1 MTALQHRLAQ
11 QQDDLHAQGLAKAE
25 SAARLSALEGDM
37 DFLKQ
42 EQVAALAENAE
53 LQARLACA
61 CLIPAGARDVCFSV
75 AVKQFA
81 FHPHRQQCS
90 VACLSVDIMEGA
102 RLRSRW
108 QAGPL
113 SRSRCV

>member
-42 EQVAALAENAE
+42 EHVAALAENAE
-53 LQARLACA
+53 LQARHAWSMPDCSWGQGCVLQC
-61 CLIPAGARDVCFSV
+61 GREGFCFPSSQA
-75 AVKQFA
+75 AV
-81 FHPHRQQCS
+81 QCS
-90 VACLSVDIMEGA
+90 L
-102 RLRSRW
+102 
-108 QAGPL
+108 PKH
-113 SRSRCV
+113 